1 MSTMLREPQ
10 LVSLLHQRALETPDQ
25 VAYEFHHD
33 GQIDQLTYQELA
45 GRASQRA
52 RSLLRRQASAGT
64 GPALLLYPP
73 GLDYVAALFA
83 CFLARVPAVPAYPP
97 DPWRPQ
103 VGLER
108 LHRLTSDARPTAML
122 ADRSLLPVLDLAGLP
137 AGEMSLVEDD
147 GDRADPGNQDWPP
160 GDVEDVAILQYTS
173 GSTKAPR
180 GVTVRHRNLE
190 HNLGAIARC
199 FRLTETS
206 RGFSWLPP
214 YHDMGLVG
222 GILTPIYAGIPVG
235 LMSPLDFLKNP
246 LSWLRKI
253 SETGT
258 TASGGPNF
266 AYELCVRRDLGPE
279 ALAGLDLSCWS
290 VAFNGAEPV
299 RWQTLRAF
307 ARKFAAAGFRPSA
320 FFPCYG
326 LAEATLLVAGR
337 YWDGTAIRGTTR
349 IAVEHLPQRS
359 GSVPLQPPARVS
371 CGLGLPDQELA
382 VVDPEGAIRCP
393 DGVEGEIWV
402 RGPSVSS
409 GYWASGEDCFGVLGG
424 VRFLRTGDLGYLVDG
439 ELVITGRRKD
449 VIVHRGVNYH
459 AGDLEEAAV
468 AGVAGLRPVAVA
480 FSVDDQEG
488 TVVVLVVE
496 ARPSAGDPTQVADAV
511 RSCVLAATG
520 LSPGVVVVAPPGTI
534 SRTSSGKVQ
543 RGRCRDRFVA
553 GELDDLVAFGGTAGI
568 AGGPST
574 AEPDLVEMLTGLIR
588 GVFAAV
594 CQVPECGPESSLYE
608 LGGDSL
614 RGAEIAG
621 VLESALRLPVAV
633 EQVLESLTPVGL
645 AGQLVERWRT
655 AGRGDRQLLE
665 RLEELGRET
674 GPP

>member
-1 MSTMLREPQ
+1 MSTMLREPR
-10 LVSLLHQRALETPDQ
+10 LVTLLHQRALDTPDR

-33 GQIDQLTYQELA
+33 GQIDQLTYQQLA
-45 GRASQRA
+45 GRAA
-52 RSLLRRQASAGT
+52 RLAGSLLRRQASAGK

-83 CFLARVPAVPAYPP
+83 CFLARVPAVPVYPP

-103 VGLER
+103 VGVER
-108 LHRLTSDARPTAML
+108 LSRLASDAQPTAML
-122 ADRSLLPVLDLAGLP
+122 ADRALLPVLDLAALP
-137 AGEMSLVEDD
+137 AHELSLVEDD
-147 GDRADPGNQDWPP
+147 GDRADPDSHDWPS
-160 GDVEDVAILQYTS
+160 GDVDDVAILQYTS
-173 GSTKAPR
+173 GSTRAPR
-180 GVTVRHRNLE
+180 GVMVRHRNLE
-190 HNLGAIARC
+190 HNLAAIARC

-266 AYELCVRRDLGPE
+266 AYELCVRRDLDPE

-299 RWQTLRAF
+299 RWQTLQAF
-307 ARKFAAAGFRPSA
+307 AHKFAPAGFRPSA
-320 FFPCYG
+320 LFPCYG

-337 YWDGTAIRGTTR
+337 YWDGTAVRGTTR
-349 IAVEHLPQRS
+349 ITVEHLLQRS

-371 CGLGLPDQELA
+371 CGFGLPDQELA
-382 VVDPEGAIRCP
+382 VVDPEAAIRCP
-393 DGVEGEIWV
+393 DGTEGEIWV
-402 RGPSVSS
+402 RGPSITS
-409 GYWASGEDCFGVLGG
+409 GYWSSGEDCFGVLGG
-424 VRFLRTGDLGYLVDG
+424 ARFLRTGDLGYLADG
-439 ELVITGRRKD
+439 ELVITGRCKD
-449 VIVHRGVNYH
+449 VVVHRGVNYH

-468 AGVAGLRPVAVA
+468 AGTPGLRPVAAA
-480 FSVDDQEG
+480 FSVDGQEH

-496 ARPSAGDPTQVADAV
+496 ARPSAGDPAQVADAV
-511 RSCVLAATG
+511 RSRVLAAIG

-534 SRTSSGKVQ
+534 PRTSSGKVQ

-553 GELDDLVAFGGTAGI
+553 GEFDDVAFGGTAGV
-568 AGGPST
+568 AGGPLT
-574 AEPDLVEMLTGLIR
+574 TDPDLVEALTGLIR

-594 CQVPECGPESSLYE
+594 CQVPKCGPESSLYE
-608 LGGDSL
+608 IGGDSL

-621 VLESALRLPVAV
+621 VLENALRLPVAA
-633 EQVLESLTPVGL
+633 ELVLESLTPAGL
-645 AGQLVERWRT
+645 AGRLVERWRT

-665 RLEELGRET
+665 RLEELARET
-674 GPP
+674 GPTS